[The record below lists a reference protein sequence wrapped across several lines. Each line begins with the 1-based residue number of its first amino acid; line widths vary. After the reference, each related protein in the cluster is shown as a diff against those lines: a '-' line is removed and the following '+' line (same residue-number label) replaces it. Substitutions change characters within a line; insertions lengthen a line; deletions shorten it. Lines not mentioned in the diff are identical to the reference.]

1 MKLDISSATAGIGQF
16 GARLKAYAAQLTL
29 YEKLAW
35 GAIVLGVVLV
45 IVGLVLM

>member
-1 MKLDISSATAGIGQF
+1 MRLDRSSAAAGIGQL

-35 GAIVLGVVLV
+35 GAIVLGIFLV
-45 IVGLVLM
+45 IAGLVLL